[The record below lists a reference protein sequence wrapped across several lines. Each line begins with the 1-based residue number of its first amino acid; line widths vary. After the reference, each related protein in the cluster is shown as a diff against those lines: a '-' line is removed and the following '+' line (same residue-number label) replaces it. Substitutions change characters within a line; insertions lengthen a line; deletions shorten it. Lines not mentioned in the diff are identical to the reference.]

1 MKILI
6 HKEVPSQLLEA
17 AREMCEQIDIKQMI
31 FDANITGLNGKL
43 GMFNPNTGAILI
55 DIGICMKN
63 VRWMELG
70 MSYIPNVWCNML
82 HTVFHEGAHAS
93 HFMAEPEHFEIA
105 NTFLYSRIR
114 KLYYTDDGT
123 VWANMF
129 IGTDFCFGCDNP
141 ETANYG
147 DYEIANSP
155 MNTKWVKHWWSD
167 NYTIIFNANVIIS
180 RIVDVEFSSEE
191 QKNINIAEAKFFRAF
206 AYRSLVYLYGGV
218 PIVLE
223 ETTIPKRDYFRATRE

>member
-93 HFMAEPEHFEIA
+93 HFMAEPEHFEMYMEHKDA
-105 NTFLYSRIR
+105 VLEH
-114 KLYYTDDGT
+114 
-123 VWANMF
+123 A
-129 IGTDFCFGCDNP
+129 
-141 ETANYG
+141 A
-147 DYEIANSP
+147 
-155 MNTKWVKHWWSD
+155 
-167 NYTIIFNANVIIS
+167 
-180 RIVDVEFSSEE
+180 DVEALELTIDWTRLHETPTISEMGWAGE
-191 QKNINIAEAKFFRAF
+191 QIQTLLNSLYLKDPNLIDEAIEIEYTKAAGKVAMVAAHCPGLADDEDAQRVIRAVQDGEIGIRINGIG
-206 AYRSLVYLYGGV
+206 YLK
-218 PIVLE
+218 IDDILE
-223 ETTIPKRDYFRATRE
+223 INNQQDRR